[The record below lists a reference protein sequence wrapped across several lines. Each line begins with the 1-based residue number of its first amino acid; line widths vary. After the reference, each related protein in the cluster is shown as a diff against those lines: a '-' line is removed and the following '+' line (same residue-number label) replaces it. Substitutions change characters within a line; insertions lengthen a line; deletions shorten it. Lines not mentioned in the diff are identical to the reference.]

1 MTSSRRK
8 TLTSSPR
15 KLPLDLEEAILV
27 RVPPRSLVR
36 FRTVCKGWNTLL
48 NDKRFANKQLPFAR
62 PEFLLHTDSRTY
74 SVSVNLNN
82 EDPTTKVR
90 NSNFDFNKINYWTCD
105 YTYECGNSDG
115 YFFLY
120 HPYDFS
126 DRHGLHSDF
135 HEVQKGGVVWNP
147 FFRKVRWIQT
157 MVVDFKLCG
166 MVYNGSGPDK
176 SYNKIVGTTYCFE
189 DYHQGIIMFDFETN
203 AWKSIDHA
211 GYVAKH
217 TREQSLRYNNVSL
230 NGNLYWTAYNLK
242 TGRYFIRFLDLL
254 EERVKPFCVLPCKKR
269 NYSHSHVLAI
279 YKGDRFSLLEH
290 CKETSK
296 SKIWVT
302 KNKIS
307 SRGDGDDVVWIKFMT
322 ISRPSYPRFYHKFS
336 RYMVEDN
343 IYGKAFVMCCSNSK
357 QGQAYVYIVRGG
369 KCKKIKIDEVPTQS
383 GCSFHVPSLI
393 PFT

>member
-1 MTSSRRK
+1 M
-8 TLTSSPR
+8 SSPR
-15 KLPLDLEEAILV
+15 KLPLDLEEEILV

-36 FRTVCKGWNTLL
+36 FRTVCKTWNTLL
-48 NDKRFANKQLPFAR
+48 NNKRFANKQLPFAR
-62 PEFLLHTDSRTY
+62 PEFMLHTDHRTY

-90 NSNFDFNKINYWTCD
+90 NFYFDFTKIYGTD
-105 YTYECGNSDG
+105 HHTYDDCGNSDG

-120 HPYDFS
+120 QPYEF
-126 DRHGLHSDF
+126 RPC
-135 HEVQKGGVVWNP
+135 GVVWNP
-147 FFRKVRWIQT
+147 FFRQVRWIQT
-157 MVVDFKLCG
+157 MVFSFNLCG
-166 MVYNGSGPDK
+166 MVYNGNGPDK
-176 SYNKIVGTTYCFE
+176 SYNKIVGTSYCFE
-189 DYHQGIIMFDFETN
+189 DDHQGIIMFDFETN

-230 NGNLYWTAYNLK
+230 NGNLYWTAYNLE

-343 IYGKAFVMCCSNSK
+343 IYGKTFIMCCSNNRN
-357 QGQAYVYIVRGG
+357 GQAYVYIVRGG